1 MKGFLNDIRHSVRL
15 LVRAPSF
22 TIPAVA
28 TLALGIAANT
38 AIFSV
43 VNTVLLKPFG
53 YPDADRIVMFQNRVQ
68 QAGIGGT
75 ASPSEFNV
83 WRKQSTAFQDV
94 SAYDF
99 TVANLTGVGAP
110 EQIQVMRVSAGFFPL
125 TGAKAA
131 RGRIFTREDD
141 RPNVPG
147 TVLLSYAFW
156 QRRFVGD
163 PTVIGRHITLGGEN
177 CEIIGVMDSALKN
190 GQVSELVLRNGDVEI
205 DPLPDVYLPFRLDPN
220 SAEHGHYFNVIGRLK
235 PGVTIATANAELQAA
250 YLDYARTWPDDTRG
264 RLGFRVR
271 PMQDP
276 ITASVRKPLVSL
288 LAAVGFVM
296 AIACA
301 NVANL
306 LLVRA
311 TASKREIAIRSAIG
325 GSRARII
332 RPLLT
337 ESLVLALAGCI
348 LGIAC
353 GEAAVHVILSLSP
366 ANIPRIGSG
375 GSGVSLDWRV
385 LAFSVGLSML
395 SAIVFGVVP
404 ALQVSRED
412 LTSSLKDGSTRA
424 GTSLRQKKTRSLLVT
439 AEVAMAVV
447 LLIGAGLLIR
457 TLIAIRHIDPGF
469 DARNVLTVRMSL
481 TGPSFQT
488 QARVAE
494 VIRDGI
500 HRLGSLP
507 GVETAAA
514 ACCVP
519 LEDRL
524 QAAFEIPGR
533 PEGPT
538 SRGGAGAMS
547 VSAGYFKTFK
557 IPLLRGRTF
566 TELDDKGP
574 PIAIVSESIAR
585 QFWPDTDP
593 LNGQIIF
600 GTPHKIIGVVA
611 DVRDNALT
619 RDPRPDVYTLS
630 TQLAHAD
637 VRALPE
643 LPLAWVIR
651 TRVPPMSLAPAVEKE
666 LQQASGGLPVGQF
679 QTMEE
684 VLTRSMATER
694 FNALVL
700 TIFGCAALLLTGV
713 GIYGVMAYSV
723 SHRIHEFG
731 IRLVLGAQMSDI
743 IKNVLSQGFHPV
755 LLGLTFGL
763 ISAAPLTRFIASLL
777 FEIQPLDPL
786 LFFLIPILLAC
797 TAFIAALTPA
807 LRASRIDPI
816 VALRHD

>member
-1 MKGFLNDIRHSVRL
+1 MKAFLNDIRHSVRL
-15 LVRAPSF
+15 LVRTPSF
-22 TIPAVA
+22 TIGAVA

-38 AIFSV
+38 AIFSII
-43 VNTVLLKPFG
+43 NTVLLKPFG
-53 YPDADRIVMFQNRVQ
+53 YPDPPRIVMFQSRFQ

-75 ASPSEFNV
+75 ASPTEFNV
-83 WRKQSTAFQDV
+83 WRRQSTAFQDV

-110 EQIQVMRVSAGFFPL
+110 EQIPVMRVSADFFQL
-125 TGAKAA
+125 TGANAA
-131 RGRIFTREDD
+131 RGRIFTSEDD
-141 RPNVPG
+141 QPNAPG

-156 QRRFVGD
+156 QRHFAGD
-163 PTVIGRHITLGGEN
+163 PDVIGRHITLGGEGR
-177 CEIIGVMDSALKN
+177 EIVGVMGSTLKSS
-190 GQVSELVLRNGDVEI
+190 QVSELVLRNGDVEI
-205 DPLPDVYLPFRLDPN
+205 DKSPDIYLPFRLDPD
-220 SAEHGHYFNVIGRLK
+220 STEHGHYFNVIGRLK
-235 PGVTIATANAELQAA
+235 PGVTIATANAELQAT
-250 YLDYARTWPDDTRG
+250 YLDYARTWPDDTRA

-276 ITASVRKPLVSL
+276 ITAGVQKPLVSL

-306 LLVRA
+306 LLARA
-311 TASKREIAIRSAIG
+311 TARKREIAIRSALG
-325 GSRARII
+325 GSRARIV
-332 RPLLT
+332 RQLMT
-337 ESLVLALAGCI
+337 ESLVLSLAGCV
-348 LGIAC
+348 LGIAG
-353 GEAAVHVILSLSP
+353 GEAGVHIILSLSP
-366 ANIPRIGSG
+366 GNIPRIGPG

-385 LAFSVGLSML
+385 LAFSVGLSLL
-395 SAIVFGVVP
+395 SAIFFGIVP

-412 LTSSLKDGSTRA
+412 LGGSLKEGNNRA
-424 GTSLRQKKTRSLLVT
+424 GTSLRHTKTRSLLVA

-457 TLIAIRHIDPGF
+457 TLIAIGHVHPGF

-481 TGPSFQT
+481 TGPRFQT

-524 QAAFEIPGR
+524 FGTFEIPGR

-547 VSAGYFKTFK
+547 VSAGYFETFK
-557 IPLLRGRTF
+557 IPVLRGRTF
-566 TELDDKGP
+566 TELDDNGP
-574 PIAIVSESIAR
+574 PVAIISETIAR

-593 LNGQIIF
+593 LNGQIIL
-600 GTPHKIIGVVA
+600 GRPRKIIGVVA

-619 RDPRPDVYTLS
+619 RDPRPGVYTLS
-630 TQLAHAD
+630 TQLALAD
-637 VRALPE
+637 VKALQD

-651 TRVPPMSLAPAVEKE
+651 TRVPPMSLAPMVEKE
-666 LQQASGGLPVGQF
+666 LQQASGGLPVAQF
-679 QTMEE
+679 RTMEE
-684 VLTRSMATER
+684 VLSRSMGTER

-700 TIFGCAALLLTGV
+700 TIFGCAALLLAVV
-713 GIYGVMAYSV
+713 GIYGLMAYSV
-723 SHRIHEFG
+723 SHRMREFS
-731 IRLVLGAQMSDI
+731 IRMALGAQTTDI
-743 IKNVLSQGFHPV
+743 IKDVVSQGFRPV

-763 ISAAPLTRFIASLL
+763 ISAAVLTRFIVSIL
-777 FEIQPLDPL
+777 FGIKPLDPL
-786 LFFLIPILLAC
+786 LFFLIPVLLAC
-797 TAFIAALTPA
+797 TAFIAALMPA

-816 VALRHD
+816 AALRYE